1 LQLAA
6 CGEHA
11 GDFYLLLGSLSGTAP
26 ALPLGPLD
34 LPLVFD
40 AYTQFTLAFPNSSW
54 LPGSLGQLDPWGRAN
69 ASLVLLPG
77 SAPSFVGQTA
87 HHAFVVFD
95 QQSLALE
102 TVSNPTPVLL
112 AP

>member
-1 LQLAA
+1 
-6 CGEHA
+6 
-11 GDFYLLLGSLSGTAP
+11 
-26 ALPLGPLD
+26 
-34 LPLVFD
+34 
-40 AYTQFTLAFPNSSW
+40 
-54 LPGSLGQLDPWGRAN
+54 
-69 ASLVLLPG
+69 LLPG